1 MAFATQRGCLI
12 KSKATAPNPESIEKL
27 RRIFMKQNKTLYV
40 PAETEILKF
49 DSETDVIR
57 TSTVETEVNGWQN
70 PWITWTDY
78 EEGGKQ

>member
-1 MAFATQRGCLI
+1 M
-12 KSKATAPNPESIEKL
+12 E
-27 RRIFMKQNKTLYV
+27 QNKALYV

-57 TSTVETEVNGWQN
+57 TSTVETEINGWTN
-70 PWITWTDY
+70 PWVTWTDY